1 MQARGLIVGPLAIAL
16 LILLDFPC
24 NITAAKGRDPFK
36 NSAATGP
43 TFKPD
48 DFIVVINT
56 EQARL
61 QLALA
66 SRPLRAGLRT
76 FIAVDNLTLAEEL
89 NQTGYKYNETYAY
102 FPNRNITGPER
113 SKPGDTRWQAAP
125 FMAHHHY
132 GPTYKWILLGDDD
145 TLWFMLG
152 VKRLLYG
159 YDHDMPYAISD
170 HFGDHNA
177 RGFFLP
183 SPLAAVCSPC
193 HWPDLLR
200 SHHREDLLPYSS
212 AVLTRQEVATWNPRE
227 VDAWGVGKM
236 KIRISRGGGANTNA
250 AGQERQGRG
259 SSSTRQRRAAAETGS
274 DDVHNRTTSNSMQ
287 HLQYPVWGRRGQEPI
302 NMTAV
307 LDIAYYSTA
316 PGFEP
321 AAMALSAATTTTAA
335 TSAAVASATSGP
347 TDLLPPPIPPPG
359 CPCRPSGACL
369 HRARVCRGRGRGQE
383 LCSRTLVFK
392 IGFRGNRSW
401 CRHSWAHGGAGVVL
415 SLGLMRATAGGPVEA
430 CARATQVHSCDMNLA
445 MCLMNP
451 EIGLG
456 GGMAGGGG
464 QEFNSSS
471 GGSGG
476 GEAAAEGLGGGP
488 SSGAG
493 TGGSGGGFMFTHP
506 GSAALRGANWADP
519 RFILFDNPVY
529 QRVLHDPL
537 GLLDGRVVCD
547 RDARVAATAAA
558 AALALR
564 AGPEAEEEGGGEGQR
579 GEGGNGGSLG
589 AAPGVEGRQLLLAVA
604 AEGAGGNGLS
614 DAGGAGWSDV
624 QYGGEVVGRTD
635 VPGRYA
641 TKMEADAGNGG
652 PGDDDEAAAIRQHKQ
667 HEDRVFGFAFT
678 RGASEGRSRNP
689 SDDTQYVVRFGRGL
703 RKVQDRVA
711 VAVTSWRGAVG
722 GAQGV
727 RLKRRDGDLDDIDD
741 DKAICGWLVRHAVS
755 LHMHGRS
762 YASYDDAAR
771 AMTVVVRRHMSAVR
785 RLRDLQQQ
793 QGQKQKQQR

>member
-1 MQARGLIVGPLAIAL
+1 MQARGLLVRPLAIAL
-16 LILLDFPC
+16 LILLAFSC
-24 NITAAKGRDPFK
+24 NRTAAKGREFYK
-36 NSAATGP
+36 KSAATGP
-43 TFKPD
+43 TFKAE

-159 YDHDMPYAISD
+159 YDHNMPYAISD

-200 SHHREDLLPYSS
+200 AHHREDLLPYSS
-212 AVLTRQEVATWNPRE
+212 AVLTRQEVATWDPRE

-236 KIRISRGGGANTNA
+236 KIRISRGSGANTDV
-250 AGQERQGRG
+250 AGPERQQRG
-259 SSSTRQRRAAAETGS
+259 SSSTPQRRAAAETGS
-274 DDVHNRTTSNSMQ
+274 GDIRNQTTSTSTSMQ

-321 AAMALSAATTTTAA
+321 AAMALSAATAA
-335 TSAAVASATSGP
+335 AAASAASGP

-359 CPCRPSGACL
+359 CPCRPAGGCL

-415 SLGLMRATAGGPVEA
+415 SLGLMRATAGGLVEA

-451 EIGLG
+451 AMGLNG
-456 GGMAGGGG
+456 SMAGGGG
-464 QEFNSSS
+464 HEFNN
-471 GGSGG
+471 SGG
-476 GEAAAEGLGGGP
+476 GGGEVAAEGLAGGP
-488 SSGAG
+488 STGAG
-493 TGGSGGGFMFTHP
+493 TGSSGGGYMFTHP
-506 GSAALRGANWADP
+506 GSAALWGANWADP

-537 GLLDGRVVCD
+537 GLLDGRVVCG

-564 AGPEAEEEGGGEGQR
+564 AGPEVEEEGGGEGRR
-579 GEGGNGGSLG
+579 GKGEKGGSVG
-589 AAPGVEGRQLLLAVA
+589 TAPGGERRRLLLAVA
-604 AEGAGGNGLS
+604 DEDAGGNGLS
-614 DAGGAGWSDV
+614 DAGGTGWSDV
-624 QYGGEVVGRTD
+624 QYGGEMVGGD
-635 VPGRYA
+635 GVPGRYA
-641 TKMEADAGNGG
+641 AKMEADVGNGD
-652 PGDDDEAAAIRQHKQ
+652 PGDDDETVAIRQHEQ
-667 HEDRVFGFAFT
+667 HEDRVFDFAFAG
-678 RGASEGRSRNP
+678 GASEGRSRNP
-689 SDDTQYVVRFGRGL
+689 SDDTQHVVRFGRGL
-703 RKVQDRVA
+703 RKVQERVA
-711 VAVTSWRGAVG
+711 VAVEVASRRGAAG
-722 GAQGV
+722 GGQGV
-727 RLKRRDGDLDDIDD
+727 RLKRRDGDLEDIND

-762 YASYDDAAR
+762 YASYNDAAR

-785 RLRDLQQQ
+785 RLRDLQQLQ
-793 QGQKQKQQR
+793 